1 MKGFKSKGDGNFE
14 GISTIVEDKEG
25 TIWFEAGMVCETIH
39 LIGFH
44 YL

>member
-25 TIWFEAGMVCETIH
+25 TIWFGGRYG
-39 LIGFH
+39 L
-44 YL
+44 